1 MQPHARVR
9 MTLPRLLRLVIPH
22 AEHGDQDEAGA
33 DDEEHTDSEENGEHQ
48 DTVSERPSVSQL
60 AALMSSVQ
68 NPS

>member
-1 MQPHARVR
+1 
-9 MTLPRLLRLVIPH
+9 LPRLLRLVIPH

-33 DDEEHTDSEENGEHQ
+33 DDEEDTDREENGIPRV
-48 DTVSERPSVSQL
+48 TVSVRPSVSQL